1 MNKMSSKELAE
12 NEKTYQMNPDDPDRM
27 KHLPTTYIPGHS
39 VSKFETIQAQRIQ
52 AQDEIV
58 TNLRATNTEVKNL
71 KTENVTVL
79 NNLKLLGSIEFGN
92 KATVDGPTIVV
103 IENTLKALVEA
114 VNVMEKRLSTVETVL
129 NDSLTFLRVISNGSE
144 I

>member
-1 MNKMSSKELAE
+1 MNKMSSEELDK
-12 NEKTYQMNPDDPDRM
+12 NQTKHQMNPDDPDPM
-27 KHLPTTYIPGHS
+27 KHLPTTRIPGHS
-39 VSKFETIQAQRIQ
+39 VTKFETIQAQRIQ

-71 KTENVTVL
+71 KTDNVTVL
-79 NNLKLLGSIEFGN
+79 ENLKLLGSIEFGN

-103 IENTLKALVEA
+103 IENTLKALVDA

>member
-1 MNKMSSKELAE
+1 MSSEELDK
-12 NEKTYQMNPDDPDRM
+12 NQTKHQMNPDDPDPM
-27 KHLPTTYIPGHS
+27 KHLPTTRIPGHS
-39 VSKFETIQAQRIQ
+39 VTKFETIQAQRIQ

-71 KTENVTVL
+71 KTDNVTVL
-79 NNLKLLGSIEFGN
+79 ENLKLLGSIEFGN

-103 IENTLKALVEA
+103 IENTLKALVDA